1 MILSKLSIGSI
12 ELGDLRSKFTGYFVV
27 GGIATIAD
35 FGLFS
40 LFYYGFGD
48 DLHYLVA
55 ATISFVLATG
65 LNYIL
70 SIRFVFQSGGRPKHH
85 EIMMVYIASAIGI
98 LVNLCVIA
106 VAVEVFG
113 LHPLIGKVAG
123 TGTAFGWNFGSRYF
137 WIFRTNGEP
146 KAEEA

>member
-1 MILSKLSIGSI
+1 MILSKFSIGSL
-12 ELGDLRSKFTGYFVV
+12 ELSDLRSKFTGYFVV

-48 DLHYLVA
+48 ELHYLVA

-65 LNYIL
+65 LNYVL
-70 SIRFVFQSGGRPKHH
+70 SILFVFESGGRPRHH
-85 EIMMVYIASAIGI
+85 EVMMVYIASAVGI
-98 LVNLCVIA
+98 VINLCVIA
-106 VAVEVFG
+106 LAVEVFG

-137 WIFRTNGEP
+137 WIFRTNGVA